1 MSNLKSRP
9 FSFGRHT
16 LDLNQTQVMGI
27 LNVTPDSFSDGGRH
41 NEFDAALYHAESMIK
56 AGATLID
63 VGGESTRPGAVAV
76 SEQEELDRVIP
87 VVDALV
93 RELDGLVSVDTSS
106 AVVIREAAKAGASLI
121 NDVRALEKE
130 GALEAAAASGLP
142 VCLMHM
148 QGQPQTMQSAPCY
161 VDLLREVT
169 DYLQKRVDACLGA
182 GIQRDQIILDPGYGF
197 GKSVEHN
204 CSLIK
209 HLKDI
214 HALGYPLLT
223 GTSRKSMLGAI
234 TGKDIPAE
242 RVMASVAS
250 ALICAQQGAWVL
262 RVHDVEETIDALKVY
277 QAVQGAE

>member
-1 MSNLKSRP
+1 MSNLESRP
-9 FSFGRHT
+9 FSFARHT
-16 LDLNQTQVMGI
+16 LDLNKIQVMGI

-41 NEFDAALYHAESMIK
+41 NGLDAALRHAEQMIK

-63 VGGESTRPGAVAV
+63 VGGESTRPGAAIVP
-76 SEQEELDRVIP
+76 EQEELDRVVP
-87 VVDALV
+87 VVEALV
-93 RELDGLVSVDTSS
+93 KEFDALVSVDTST
-106 AVVIREAAKAGASLI
+106 AVVITESAKAGAGLI
-121 NDVRALEKE
+121 NDVRALEKA
-130 GALEAAAASGLP
+130 GALQAAAATGLP

-148 QGQPQTMQSAPCY
+148 QGQPQNMQDDPSY
-161 VDLLREVT
+161 GNLLREVT
-169 DYLQKRVDACLGA
+169 GYLQNRIDACLQA
-182 GIQRDQIILDPGYGF
+182 GIAKDKIILDPGYGF

-214 HALGYPLLT
+214 SDLGYPLLT

-234 TGKDIPAE
+234 TGKDVPAE
-242 RVMASVAS
+242 RVIASVAS
-250 ALICAQQGAWVL
+250 ALICAQQGAWIL

>member
-148 QGQPQTMQSAPCY
+148 QGQPQTMQRAPCY

-214 HALGYPLLT
+214 RALGYPLLT

-234 TGKDIPAE
+234 TGKDIPVE

>member
-9 FSFGRHT
+9 FLFGRHT
-16 LDLNQTQVMGI
+16 LDLTRIQVMGI
-27 LNVTPDSFSDGGRH
+27 LNVTPDSFSDGGQYNGR
-41 NEFDAALYHAESMIK
+41 DAALRHAEAMIK

-63 VGGESTRPGAVAV
+63 VGGESTRPGALAV

-87 VVDALV
+87 VVEALTE
-93 RELDGLVSVDTSS
+93 ELDALVSVDTSTAS
-106 AVVIREAAKAGASLI
+106 VIRESAKAGASLI

-148 QGQPQTMQSAPCY
+148 QGQPQTMQDAPSY
-161 VDLLREVT
+161 ADLLREVT
-169 DYLQKRVDACLGA
+169 DYLQKRANACLEA
-182 GIQRDQIILDPGYGF
+182 GIPRNRIILDPGYGF

-214 HALGYPLLT
+214 QTLGYPLLT

-234 TGKDIPAE
+234 TGREIPAE
-242 RVMASVAS
+242 RIAVSVAS
-250 ALICAQQGAWVL
+250 ALICAQQGAWIL